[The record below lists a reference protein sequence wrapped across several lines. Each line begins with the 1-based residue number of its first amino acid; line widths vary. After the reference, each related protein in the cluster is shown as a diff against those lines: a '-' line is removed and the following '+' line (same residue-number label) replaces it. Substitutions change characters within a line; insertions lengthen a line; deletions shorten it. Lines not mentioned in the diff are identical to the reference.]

1 VNNEVVILVNPAT
14 GKHKSR
20 KQVPELYA
28 ALHRLGL
35 RARVVVTASS
45 AHMTACA
52 AAAAGSRAVV
62 IVGGDGTWHSA
73 IQGLANTETPLAL
86 LPVGTGNDNA
96 RAMGIAGQSPMSLA
110 LRVATAEPQPI
121 TLARAQLAGGVQ
133 RWFSSVLACGFDS
146 AVNERAN
153 TIRRPGGTLR
163 YLAALG
169 IELKQYAPIAYRVRV
184 DGVEWSGDALF
195 ASVGNTAYYGGGMM
209 VCPHAN
215 PTESTLAVTIVEYV
229 SLPRFVSSFPSLY
242 TGGHIKKPY
251 VQALTGSSIHIEAI
265 GTSVFADGEPMG
277 HTPVQID
284 AHPSALR
291 VYADLAP

>member
-1 VNNEVVILVNPAT
+1 MNNEVVILVNPAT

-133 RWFSSVLACGFDS
+133 R
-146 AVNERAN
+146 
-153 TIRRPGGTLR
+153 
-163 YLAALG
+163 
-169 IELKQYAPIAYRVRV
+169 
-184 DGVEWSGDALF
+184 
-195 ASVGNTAYYGGGMM
+195 
-209 VCPHAN
+209 
-215 PTESTLAVTIVEYV
+215 
-229 SLPRFVSSFPSLY
+229 
-242 TGGHIKKPY
+242 
-251 VQALTGSSIHIEAI
+251 
-265 GTSVFADGEPMG
+265 
-277 HTPVQID
+277 
-284 AHPSALR
+284 
-291 VYADLAP
+291 